1 MIKTLDEKLVVEE
14 KPSILLTKSSLDQGV
29 LVSPQQAVDL
39 PTEKVETIEGLISPK
54 TQEAE
59 EKVSESLARSVG
71 ELRPMMAGVRL
82 YLSCQF
88 PHIDCFIQES
98 VPSDTTSPSVQER
111 KVSSESASVK
121 QN

>member
-1 MIKTLDEKLVVEE
+1 MIKTLDERLVVEE

-82 YLSCQF
+82 YLSC
-88 PHIDCFIQES
+88 
-98 VPSDTTSPSVQER
+98 
-111 KVSSESASVK
+111 
-121 QN
+121 